1 MKKKFLMI
9 VAFFAMT
16 LGVSAQ
22 PTPPADPT
30 NAATQGIRRS
40 NVPVAPATLLLLGL
54 GGAAAGTMVYRNS
67 KNKKEE

>member
-22 PTPPADPT
+22 PTPETPPTSAAD
-30 NAATQGIRRS
+30 NGIRRS

-54 GGAAAGTMVYRNS
+54 GGAAVGTMVYRNT

>member
-9 VAFFAMT
+9 VALFAMT

-22 PTPPADPT
+22 PTPGSEPT
-30 NAATQGIRRS
+30 DAATHGIRRS

-54 GGAAAGTMVYRNS
+54 GGAAVGTMVYRNT